1 MVLEIAGLLVF
12 GFVVGAYG
20 TLVGIGGG
28 PLIVPFLM
36 IFYQYVHVDII
47 ATSLMVILFNV
58 AAGSYFYYR
67 QGRIDLVNG
76 TKMGLVA
83 IPGALLG
90 TFITHFFT
98 IDFLR
103 IIFGLLLLGL
113 GVYVFA
119 TSIVGAMK
127 AQAATKRNRN
137 EMDDDED
144 EIRLKKSEVSY
155 NGQFE
160 GLTKSVIRDST
171 GTKYVFWFNQKL
183 ALTISAIIG
192 FIGPLIGIGGGVF
205 HVPAL
210 TEILKFP
217 THIATATVHYVLLIC
232 VFFALIPYISMG
244 AVHYG
249 VAVPMGIGSIFGA
262 RLGAQ
267 LSRKYSSQTLF
278 KLLSVGLFLLSLRLL
293 FFP

>member
-1 MVLEIAGLLVF
+1 MFEIGGLLIF
-12 GFVVGAYG
+12 GFIVGAYG

-36 IFYQYVHVDII
+36 ICYHFVPVDII

-58 AAGSYFYYR
+58 VAGSYFYYR
-67 QGRIDLVNG
+67 QGRIDLING

-90 TFITHFFT
+90 TMITRYFT
-98 IDFLR
+98 MVFLKTT
-103 IIFGLLLLGL
+103 FGLLLLGL

-119 TSIVGAMK
+119 TSIIGAAKK
-127 AQAATKRNRN
+127 AQAKIEQNLDDQNAD
-137 EMDDDED
+137 EDDEIITPSKYSD
-144 EIRLKKSEVSY
+144 HK
-155 NGQFE
+155 N
-160 GLTKSVIRDST
+160 LTKTVVRDST
-171 GTKYVFWFNQKL
+171 GKKYVYWFNQKL
-183 ALTISAIIG
+183 ALAISAFIG

-210 TEILKFP
+210 TEILEFP

-232 VFFALIPYISMG
+232 VFFALIPYVSMG
-244 AVHYG
+244 DVVHFN
-249 VAVPMGIGSIFGA
+249 VAVPMGIGTIFGA

-267 LSRKYSSQTLF
+267 LSQQYSSELLF
-278 KLLSVGLFLLSLRLL
+278 KLLSIGLFVLSIRLL

>member
-12 GFVVGAYG
+12 GFIVGGYG

-36 IFYQYVHVDII
+36 LFYQYVPVDII

-58 AAGSYFYYR
+58 VAGSYFYYR
-67 QGRIDLVNG
+67 QGRIDIVSG

-90 TFITHFFT
+90 TLITHFFT
-98 IDFLR
+98 IGFLR
-103 IIFGLLLLGL
+103 TVFGLLLLGL

-119 TSIVGAMK
+119 TSIVGAAAK
-127 AQAATKRNRN
+127 AQAKVARNRAALSDEDDAEPQKPRDRFPDPNEKLTKRV
-137 EMDDDED
+137 M
-144 EIRLKKSEVSY
+144 
-155 NGQFE
+155 
-160 GLTKSVIRDST
+160 RDSA
-171 GTKYVFWFNQKL
+171 GQKYVFWFNEKM
-183 ALTISAIIG
+183 ALIISAIVG

-205 HVPAL
+205 HVPAM

-232 VFFALIPYISMG
+232 VFFALIPYITMG
-244 AVHYG
+244 AVHYD
-249 VAVPMGIGSIFGA
+249 VAIPMGIGTIFGA
-262 RLGAQ
+262 RLGAK
-267 LSRKYSSQTLF
+267 LSAQYSSEVLF
-278 KLLSVGLFLLSLRLL
+278 KLLSIGLFLLSIRLL